1 MYRICL
7 KKLQSLGK
15 YRTMVILIVLFS
27 FFVRFYNFSLRWG
40 LGSDNARDAIIALEA
55 LSRHQLPLMGP
66 FSSAGA
72 FVTGGIYY
80 WFVMAAYVI
89 FPFFINAPWIL
100 TGLVSVL
107 SVVLLMY
114 LGKILVGERFSILL
128 GILAMLSPQYVGK
141 AIELGNPTFVTVFSI
156 LTIIFFVKLW
166 QKNRPIFGFLI
177 GLSIGLG
184 INMHYEAINLL
195 IFLPA
200 VLFIPKL
207 PLKAKVVSFGLVLLG
222 IFVPSIPILYWD
234 AHQGF
239 ANTRNILDYL
249 LIGQYRIYVPNNWRL
264 FLFNYFPTYWGKV
277 VGMFFWLGLIL
288 FISSGLVFIIA
299 SLRKKV
305 TGHLLALG
313 IIFLILLFINKSY
326 KGERTDDYML
336 YLSPFI
342 LIFTAFLIDQL
353 FGFKN
358 VLIKFI
364 GAALLTLIVLISLWN
379 IGNTLSYRNTF
390 PAEENIANTL
400 INKYPNEKFSLYDY
414 RYQNTGYSM
423 PLSLLLR
430 NKNKL
435 DVKGIK
441 IGINCYGKNCPGRAF
456 TILKKPVQI
465 VNINSIAPAKLNE
478 RLGLWLNVNAA
489 SVYEGQVGWLD
500 KYQLKSP
507 FSLKNYIMGM
517 LGKI

>member
-1 MYRICL
+1 
-7 KKLQSLGK
+7 
-15 YRTMVILIVLFS
+15 
-27 FFVRFYNFSLRWG
+27 
-40 LGSDNARDAIIALEA
+40 
-55 LSRHQLPLMGP
+55 
-66 FSSAGA
+66 
-72 FVTGGIYY
+72 
-80 WFVMAAYVI
+80 
-89 FPFFINAPWIL
+89 
-100 TGLVSVL
+100 
-107 SVVLLMY
+107 
-114 LGKILVGERFSILL
+114 
-128 GILAMLSPQYVGK
+128 
-141 AIELGNPTFVTVFSI
+141 
-156 LTIIFFVKLW
+156 
-166 QKNRPIFGFLI
+166 
-177 GLSIGLG
+177 
-184 INMHYEAINLL
+184 MHYEAINLL